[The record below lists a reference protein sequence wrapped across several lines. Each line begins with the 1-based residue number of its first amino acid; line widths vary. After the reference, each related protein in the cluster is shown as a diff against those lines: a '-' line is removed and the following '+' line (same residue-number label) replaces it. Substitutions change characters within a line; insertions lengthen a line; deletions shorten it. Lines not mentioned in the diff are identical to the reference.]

1 MTFAKRKIYK
11 YPHIHV
17 GMATKNISITE
28 EAYNR
33 LANLKKGNESFSEI
47 IVEIT
52 GRKKLSDFFGIISK
66 ETGDKLERAIEK
78 GRKEHRKLTEE
89 RHKGLMKEF
98 T

>member
-1 MTFAKRKIYK
+1 MPINQKIYK
-11 YPHIHV
+11 YPHIHI

-33 LANLKKGNESFSEI
+33 LANLRKGNESFSEI
-47 IVEIT
+47 IVEVT

-89 RHKGLMKEF
+89 RHKRLMKEF